1 MSAKSQSVAW
11 KPLTISTATVLQG
24 GCSKEPIVLDVQDV
38 YEDSALE
45 EQCRFV
51 EVAKTK
57 QWVYKA
63 ALGPLAQRGSIHESK
78 CIHDL
83 RHKLE
88 VALGAKEP
96 VSAVADA
103 TPPPKPGNADPM
115 AQLALLSA
123 EKTPQPDRKSHHK
136 KHRKR
141 PADEIAVVMAPERFG
156 SENTRPVK
164 MFRGQR
170 GKVFVELDAVPWLI
184 TFVRE
189 EVMCAGCVGIVSDP
203 HGLQDSLSSNCDSAV
218 AEMYKTRWDPA
229 REMWTSIWLDG
240 PRKGQDVSVPLR
252 SFTKDK
258 YEKVRQTCADVPP
271 WEQASK
277 ADKKAAA
284 LELLEKHMSN
294 TLQEILGE
302 QQDEA

>member
-1 MSAKSQSVAW
+1 MSAQSQAVAW

-38 YEDSALE
+38 YEDSALKK
-45 EQCRFV
+45 QCKFV

-83 RHKLE
+83 RQKLE
-88 VALGAKEP
+88 AAIGAKEHEC
-96 VSAVADA
+96 ATADA
-103 TPPPKPGNADPM
+103 TPPPKSGDADPM

-123 EKTPQPDRKSHHK
+123 EKTPQPGRTSRAK
-136 KHRKR
+136 KRYKR
-141 PADEIAVVMAPERFG
+141 SADEIAVVMAPERFG

-164 MFRGQR
+164 MLRGQR
-170 GKVFVELDAVPWLI
+170 GKMFVELDAVPWLI

-218 AEMYKTRWDPA
+218 AEMYKTRWNPA

-240 PRKGQDVSVPLR
+240 PRKGEDVSVHVK
-252 SFTKDK
+252 SFTKEK
-258 YEKVRQTCADVPP
+258 YEKVCQTGADLPP

-284 LELLEKHMSN
+284 LQLLEKHMSD